1 MSCQCYWAWDI
12 PFPLPC
18 PLRTLELRWIDRQ
31 LAQSRSG
38 RGKDRVGY
46 CRSDRR
52 GSSLAHPPRWLGAV
66 HDVNLDRWRLV
77 HPQHPV
83 IVEIALLDTTGLE
96 GDLSIQRRRDPED
109 ARALDLR
116 LDRIRIDDSAA
127 IHRADDAP
135 DTNRPVARH
144 FDFGNLRHIRR
155 EDELDGDAAT
165 NPL

>member
-1 MSCQCYWAWDI
+1 MSCQCSLAWDI

-18 PLRTLELRWIDRQ
+18 TLRTLELRWIDRQ

-83 IVEIALLDTTGLE
+83 IVEIALLDAAALQR
-96 GDLSIQRRRDPED
+96 DLSMERRCDAKDDP
-109 ARALDLR
+109 ALDLR
-116 LDRIRIDDSAA
+116 SDGIGIDDGAA
-127 IHRADDAP
+127 IE
-135 DTNRPVARH
+135 V
-144 FDFGNLRHIRR
+144 
-155 EDELDGDAAT
+155 
-165 NPL
+165 